1 MPLMR
6 TVYTGKQLWDG
17 TRLHGESMIVV
28 EDGRIAAIESRDGAE
43 VPSGAAEH
51 AFPAATLAPAFFD
64 VHIHGAAGHDIM
76 EATPEA
82 LCTMGRFLAARGTG
96 AFLATT
102 VSAPLDATLR
112 SLGGPGQ
119 IDRSGRT
126 AKAKP
131 RPVGIH
137 LEGPFLSHSKRGAH
151 PSNRLLAPDIAVF
164 DRMFEAA
171 EGHVRLI
178 TLAPELPG
186 AAELAGHAASRGVR
200 VSVGH
205 SDASAADTRRTIAA
219 GATSATHTY
228 NAMRAMDHKD
238 PGILEVVLT
247 TDELFAELI
256 CDGIHNMPEL
266 VRLWWRAK
274 GPERAIL
281 VTDAMSATGMP
292 EGEYQLGGFPV
303 QVAGGKAMVNGV
315 LAGSVLTLDRA
326 LENFLKFTG
335 ATVEQGLRLMTVN
348 PAGMTGFN
356 DGTGTLAVGGKGGF
370 RGCRCDR
377 KTGRVGC
384 GRSSSAVDEEGRGL
398 PPCARKKA
406 QGRGTAHLCWNNGT
420 KGLRPGAGRAR
431 RRLRCRLLRGPDGH
445 IGGCGAQ
452 PGKEC
457 FAHQARFADDAA
469 DPGHG
474 NFDRDVVLA
483 AKLGA
488 DQQDGVDEVGRG
500 LLQDTHA
507 RPGRPPPPGG

>member
-1 MPLMR
+1 MR

-28 EDGRIAAIESRDGAE
+28 EDGRIAAIESRDGTE
-43 VPSGAAEH
+43 VPSGAAEL

-82 LCTMGRFLAARGTG
+82 LSTMGRFLAARGTG

-112 SLGGPGQ
+112 SLQGLARLIERADGKGE
-119 IDRSGRT
+119 
-126 AKAKP
+126 AKA
-131 RPVGIH
+131 VGIH

-164 DRMFEAA
+164 DRMYAAA
-171 EGHVRLI
+171 EGQVRLI

-205 SDASAADTRRTIAA
+205 SDASAADTRRAMAA

-348 PAGMTGFN
+348 PAEMTGFK
-356 DGTGTLAVGGKGGF
+356 DGTGTLAVGGSADF
-370 RGCRCDR
+370 
-377 KTGRVGC
+377 V
-384 GRSSSAVDEEGRGL
+384 AVDATGKLVGSVV
-398 PPCARKKA
+398 
-406 QGRGTAHLCWNNGT
+406 
-420 KGLRPGAGRAR
+420 
-431 RRLRCRLLRGPDGH
+431 
-445 IGGCGAQ
+445 GGI
-452 PGKEC
+452 
-457 FAHQARFADDAA
+457 AA
-469 DPGHG
+469 
-474 NFDRDVVLA
+474 
-483 AKLGA
+483 
-488 DQQDGVDEVGRG
+488 
-500 LLQDTHA
+500 
-507 RPGRPPPPGG
+507 